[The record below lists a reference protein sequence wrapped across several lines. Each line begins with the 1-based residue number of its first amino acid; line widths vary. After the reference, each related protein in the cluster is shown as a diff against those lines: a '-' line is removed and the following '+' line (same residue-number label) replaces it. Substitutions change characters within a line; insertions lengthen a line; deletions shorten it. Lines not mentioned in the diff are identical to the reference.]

1 VTFTFLGPDPLE
13 VQVARTLEQLSAGLA
28 PNAIEVERVDVK
40 EEPGR
45 RGPKGVILPGGT
57 ENEQAARYLAGE
69 IACMANT
76 PGGGALI
83 VGVSDQGQ
91 RVGTVLDPEWLRHRV
106 WELTEHRIT
115 IGVRVVMLDD
125 ARLLVLTTHE
135 AIEPVRV
142 GGKIRWRVANH
153 CVEVD
158 PTTWHSGKAARSG
171 IDWSA
176 QPSGHTANDVSPLAL
191 ELARRYLGEGLRVP
205 DRDLLARLHVVDAE
219 GRLTNAGSL
228 LFVET
233 PCVGIDYIHRNVSG
247 GDSTQRI
254 RSCRSLLE
262 QVWEVEQAA
271 RAANRSVHVESGFVH
286 LQIRALPERTIRE
299 AIVNGIVHRDWLS
312 ANPTVVEHI
321 GDRMTITSP
330 GGFIG
335 GVAPSNIITH
345 PAAARYRSLAEAV
358 AGLQLSEREG
368 IGVDRMVHDM
378 IALGH
383 LPPEITEIAGPY
395 VRFGLLGGDP
405 DETLMAFTRDLQ
417 PAELTGDIDVLLAVV
432 QLRERGW
439 LDALSLAPT
448 LQRALGETRSV
459 LSQLAA
465 SSFKETPVIV
475 PVSGTPPDDPSFRFG
490 GTATQHF
497 KPTRGQRQTAEH
509 RRRVIVEYAEGR
521 GRVSSTEIVDLLGI
535 TVVQAGRILNE
546 LTSEH
551 LLQPSRPNRTGRG
564 LYYVP
569 TSPQIEWEHDLAQRA
584 ADIRGG
590 LVITEPLDDAVRDLG
605 LDD

>member
-1 VTFTFLGPDPLE
+1 MMFTFLGPDPLE
-13 VQVARTLEQLSAGLA
+13 MQVTLVLEQLSAGLA

-45 RGPKGVILPGGT
+45 RGPKGAIQPGRP
-57 ENEQAARYLAGE
+57 ENEQAARFLAGE

-83 VGVSDQGQ
+83 VGVSDSGE

-142 GGKIRWRVANH
+142 GGKMRWRVADH

-171 IDWSA
+171 VDWSA

-191 ELARRYLGEGLRVP
+191 ELARRYLGENVRVH
-205 DRDLLARLHVVDAE
+205 DRDLLARLHVVDAK

-228 LFVET
+228 LFVGT
-233 PCVGIDYIHRNVSG
+233 PCVGIDYVHRTVSG

-254 RSCRSLLE
+254 RSERSLLE

-271 RAANRSVHVESGFVH
+271 RAANRSVHVESGFAH

-312 ANPTVVEHI
+312 ANPTVVEHV
-321 GDRMTITSP
+321 GDRMTVTSP

-358 AGLQLSEREG
+358 AGLQLAEREG

-383 LPPEITEIAGPY
+383 PAPEITEIAGPY

-405 DETLMAFTRDLQ
+405 DETLLAFTRDLQ
-417 PAELTGDIDVLLAVV
+417 PVEMAGDVDVLLAVV
-432 QLRERGW
+432 QLRARGW
-439 LDALSLAPT
+439 VDAVSLAPT
-448 LQRALGETRSV
+448 LQRPLGETRAV
-459 LSQLAA
+459 LNQLAA
-465 SSFKETPVIV
+465 SRFNTTPVIV
-475 PVSGTPPDDPSFRFG
+475 PVNGASADEPSYRFG
-490 GTATQHF
+490 PSATQHF
-497 KPTRGQRQTAEH
+497 ATTQGQRQTAEN
-509 RRRVIVEYAEGR
+509 RKRAIVDYARGR
-521 GRVSSTEIVDLLGI
+521 GRVSSTEIVELLGI
-535 TVVQAGRILNE
+535 TVVQAGRLLTE
-546 LTSEH
+546 LTTEE
-551 LLQPSRPNRTGRG
+551 LVRPSRPNRAGRG
-564 LYYVP
+564 LYYLPTTDVP
-569 TSPQIEWEHDLAQRA
+569 A
-584 ADIRGG
+584 G
-590 LVITEPLDDAVRDLG
+590 
-605 LDD
+605 